1 MSDTELAGAL
11 TAAAGVVVAAIT
23 GFLGYRSARWSV
35 RKDLEVELRH
45 QRLAAFKRLW
55 ALSEPLAKY
64 GRPATTAMTAA
75 SLDALSNELSHWYFT
90 QGGMFLSEPSRK
102 AYFAFQD
109 ALQGVVRTRDQD
121 EVLDPATREDVREK
135 GSDLRDALRAA
146 FKGFPQM

>member
-1 MSDTELAGAL
+1 MDAQLAGAL

-23 GFLGYRSARWSV
+23 GLLGYRSARWSV

-45 QRLAAFKRLW
+45 QRLAALKKLW

-64 GRPATTAMTAA
+64 GRPASMVTAA
-75 SLDALSNELSHWYFT
+75 SLDALSNDLSHWYFAE
-90 QGGMFLSEPSRK
+90 GGMFLSKPSRD

-109 ALQGVVRTRDQD
+109 ALQAVVLAADDRG
-121 EVLDPATREDVREK
+121 EPLDPATRESVREK
-135 GSDLRDALRAA
+135 ASELRDSFRAA